1 MTRKSIYLAELI
13 FNLNRFVDEN
23 ITSKPT
29 IIVDRIPEGCYITQQ
44 IVGDYNAVSALYADP
59 KVLTKFAASYSKMEL
74 QNYDGIINE
83 LAADFL
89 NLHNGLFLVN
99 LSETENIESTLTPPV
114 SNAMGDPVT
123 SYSDT
128 YIMPVDFNFGTVNF
142 VLSEK

>member
-23 ITSKPT
+23 ITSRPT
-29 IIVDRIPEGCYITQQ
+29 EIVHDIPEGCHIAQGIT
-44 IVGDYNAVSALYADP
+44 GDYNALSAIYAEP
-59 KVLTKFAASYSKMEL
+59 EVLTIFAAKYSKIEL
-74 QNYDGIINE
+74 DHYDEIINE

-114 SNAMGDPVT
+114 SASNGKPLKA
-123 SYSDT
+123 YSDT
-128 YIMPVDFNFGTVNF
+128 YVMPVDFKFGTVNF